1 MPEHTA
7 SILIPAPVKMTPRPG
22 KHQVRNLTS
31 FSVSPEFNTVVP
43 ELQRL
48 FKALAM
54 PVESVSGAADIE
66 LKKGPLP
73 SGAWQIKITPEK
85 ITIEAGERTGAGY
98 AANALAQMLFAA
110 TAKGHPEDALDC
122 AEIEDAPRYPWR
134 GFMLDSARQFQDKDF
149 IKKFLRT
156 LSAFRINSF
165 HWHLVDSQGW
175 RYPSKIAAKLGP
187 EGSWSFGQYSRED
200 LQEISQC
207 ARELG
212 IRIIPEVDVPGHS
225 SFLLEHYPEYTCDP
239 AGKCNEFCLG
249 KPGSMKMIQELL
261 AELMELFPDSPI
273 IHIGGDE
280 ADTGH
285 WVKCPDC
292 NAALKAKNLSN
303 MRELEN
309 DFMVE
314 LAHFVLAKGRTPMIW
329 GPGIE
334 QVYPPETIIQTWLN
348 FRDTLR
354 FHENGNQ
361 VVHSVHTSLYFD
373 YPASLNEYWESWMME
388 LSEQGVYMTDPYCM
402 WYEEL
407 KNTILGLEACLW
419 TETAPQHRIMSKLFP
434 RIFAYAE
441 SAWSSEENKNW
452 NDYLRR
458 KGKLEA
464 TGYLDFIRD
473 I

>member
-1 MPEHTA
+1 MHNHTA
-7 SILIPAPVKMTPRPG
+7 GILIPAPVKITPCPG
-22 KHQVRNLTS
+22 KLPVRKLATVS
-31 FSVSPEFNTVVP
+31 ISPEFNMVVP
-43 ELQRL
+43 ELKRL

-54 PVESVSGAADIE
+54 PMEFVSAGADIA
-66 LKKGPLP
+66 LVHCPMP
-73 SGAWQIKITPEK
+73 TGAWQMKITPEK
-85 ITIEAGERTGAGY
+85 ITICAGERTGAFYGT
-98 AANALAQMLFAA
+98 NALAQMLFAA
-110 TAKGHPEDALDC
+110 TEKGHPEDALDC

-175 RYPSKIAAKLGP
+175 RYPSKAAGKLGAD
-187 EGSWSFGQYSRED
+187 GHWSFGQYTRED

-207 ARELG
+207 ARDLG

-225 SFLLEHYPEYTCDP
+225 TFLLQHYPEYACDP
-239 AGKCNEFCLG
+239 AEKCNEFCLG
-249 KPGSMKMIQELL
+249 NPGSLTFIKAIL
-261 AELMELFPDSPI
+261 AELMEIFPDSPI

-285 WVKCPDC
+285 WEKCPDC
-292 NAALKAKNLSN
+292 NAALKTKNLAD
-303 MRELEN
+303 MRALEN
-309 DFMVE
+309 DFMAE
-314 LAHFVLAKGRTPMIW
+314 LANFVLSQGRTPMIW

-334 QVYPPETIIQTWLN
+334 QVYPKETIIQTWLN
-348 FRDTLR
+348 LRDTLR
-354 FHENGNQ
+354 FHSHGNK
-361 VVHSVHTSLYFD
+361 VVHSVHSSLYFD
-373 YPASLNEYWESWMME
+373 YPADLNEYWESWMVE
-388 LSEQGVYMTDPYCM
+388 LTEQGVYMTDPYFK
-402 WYEEL
+402 WYEQL
-407 KNTILGLEACLW
+407 KDTVLGLEACLW

-441 SAWSSEENKNW
+441 CAWSQEENKNW